1 MSTKLKPFDLEA
13 ALRGEPVVT
22 RDGRQAKVAGVN
34 HDAKTLYKI
43 VGWLDGIIVG
53 WCIDGKNLPY
63 GEDPRDLFMATKTV
77 KKEGWV
83 VIRNANIDIPAFGQ
97 SIFNNKAAAQ
107 DYADKRGYGIVTK
120 IEWEEE
126 V

>member
-83 VIRNANIDIPAFGQ
+83 VLWKTDIGKVYVTGVYTKSELLNIPNI
-97 SIFNNKAAAQ
+97 SWEKI
-107 DYADKRGYGIVTK
+107 IELK

-126 V
+126 A

>member
-1 MSTKLKPFDLEA
+1 MKPFDLEK
-13 ALRGEPVVT
+13 ALAGEPVVT
-22 RDGRQAKVAGVN
+22 RDGRQVKVAGVN

-43 VGWLDGIIVG
+43 VGWLDGTTAG

-63 GEDPRDLFMATKTV
+63 GEDPNDLFMATKTV

-83 VIRNANIDIPAFGQ
+83 HIWKNSKNTHADVFDTKDEAF
-97 SIFNNKAAAQ
+97 AAAEYESKFGCIMSLSIQ
-107 DYADKRGYGIVTK
+107 K

-126 V
+126 I